1 MKKQFLVICILI
13 LTISS
18 CERDDICIDDTTPN
32 FTIRF
37 YDSEEPTEFKA
48 VSGLQIDLIG
58 TDLDTILSVSASGDS
73 IQLPIRNDIDT
84 TKYSLTNQINDSV
97 VQTDFITLVYTT
109 EAVFIGR
116 ACGFKNTYNG
126 VTYENTNNWIKDF
139 EIVTETIIDETT
151 AHVKIFH

>member
-1 MKKQFLVICILI
+1 MKKQFLVIFILI
-13 LTISS
+13 LCISS

-37 YDSEEPTEFKA
+37 YDSEEPTEFKSI
-48 VSGLQIDLIG
+48 SGLKVKLLD
-58 TDLDTILSVSASGDS
+58 TDLDTLLFSSDS

-97 VQTDFITLVYTT
+97 VITDFITLVYTR
-109 EAVFIGR
+109 EAVFVGR
-116 ACGFKNTYNG
+116 ACGFKNIYND
-126 VTYENTNNWIKDF
+126 VSYENTDDWIMNF
-139 EIVTETIIDETT
+139 EVVTETIKDETA